1 MTEEK
6 GEVIS
11 GKGFTLWNEIKPHI
25 LLLVFLFMLVSKVTA
40 YGEEK
45 DQAEDSFSVS
55 ASTSAAFHS
64 VLTIDNQDYQLDI
77 KIVDYKDPSPQ
88 NDFLLDSSK
97 FHGTKALPGLVSGY
111 LEEDGYPTNQ
121 EGISMSILFS
131 EAIPVNHLFP
141 ESVDDIWE
149 FDSTQC
155 FAALNESDFILYH
168 ELGTID
174 TPYSITLDHGQFLP
188 FNRITPGSIS
198 ALHPSNEY
206 DALGNELPDDDPRKG
221 EPLYAIPADEAN
233 HYFGLMLD
241 AAFTFPASGTDEQG
255 EDLIAYFTADDDL
268 WVYIDGYLVLDLG
281 GVHSAIPGSIN
292 FSTGIVTY
300 RAADGKDYTT
310 KLYKRFYHRY
320 KEKYPDARE
329 RDVQAFIDSLFTENS
344 HWQTVFKEN
353 TTHTIKLI
361 YLERGAGASNLLIK
375 FNLPVLPE

>member
-1 MTEEK
+1 M
-6 GEVIS
+6 
-11 GKGFTLWNEIKPHI
+11 F
-25 LLLVFLFMLVSKVTA
+25 
-40 YGEEK
+40 
-45 DQAEDSFSVS
+45 SFSAEAEEFVQLS
-55 ASTSAAFHS
+55 
-64 VLTIDNQDYQLDI
+64 TIDASAYQITVKLIDYPDNGAE
-77 KIVDYKDPSPQ
+77 
-88 NDFLLDSSK
+88 NDFLLDSHYRSTSS
-97 FHGTKALPGLVSGY
+97 FSDLLSGY
-111 LEEDGYPTNQ
+111 LGEDGYPTNREGASMAALFAEAQ
-121 EGISMSILFS
+121 E
-131 EAIPVNHLFP
+131 VNHLFP
-141 ESVDDIWE
+141 AELLEKEGIWE

-168 ELGTID
+168 ELGTIEAPNSF
-174 TPYSITLDHGQFLP
+174 TFDHGQFLP
-188 FNRITPGSIS
+188 FNRITPGSVS
-198 ALHPSNEY
+198 TFHPSNEY
-206 DALGNELPDDDPRKG
+206 DALGIELPDDNPRKG